1 VSRSRQEDEKR
12 ELNQPIFRYNKL
24 AADCSPTRTKVI
36 ARKVISNKQEDVKIM
51 SEFEA
56 EVKKA
61 EKELEQGLV
70 PAGQEPFG
78 GSVTEDEFLGDLKMQ
93 AQEYGQKI
101 QDAAVKAKD
110 YASEKFAQ
118 AGDKFKEIQ
127 GKDPK
132 ELIEDAKE
140 FARQKPGQT
149 ILISAAVG
157 LVLGLLFRGGR
168 R

>member
-1 VSRSRQEDEKR
+1 
-12 ELNQPIFRYNKL
+12 
-24 AADCSPTRTKVI
+24 
-36 ARKVISNKQEDVKIM
+36 M

-70 PAGQEPFG
+70 PVNTDK
-78 GSVTEDEFLGDLKMQ
+78 VTDDEFLGDLKMH

-101 QDAAVKAKD
+101 QDAAAKAKD
-110 YASEKFAQ
+110 FASDKFAQ
-118 AGDKFKEIQ
+118 AGDKFKEISN
-127 GKDPK
+127 KDPQ

-157 LVLGLLFRGGR
+157 LVLGLILKSGR

>member
-1 VSRSRQEDEKR
+1 
-12 ELNQPIFRYNKL
+12 
-24 AADCSPTRTKVI
+24 
-36 ARKVISNKQEDVKIM
+36 M

-61 EKELEQGLV
+61 ERELEQSLV
-70 PAGQEPFG
+70 PVSTGEPFADK
-78 GSVTEDEFLGDLKMQ
+78 VTDDEFLGDLKMQ

-110 YASEKFAQ
+110 FANERLAQ
-118 AGDKFKEIQ
+118 AGDKFKELSA
-127 GKDPK
+127 KDPK
-132 ELIEDAKE
+132 ELVEDAKE

-157 LVLGLLFRGGR
+157 LILGLLIKRK
-168 R
+168 

>member
-1 VSRSRQEDEKR
+1 
-12 ELNQPIFRYNKL
+12 
-24 AADCSPTRTKVI
+24 
-36 ARKVISNKQEDVKIM
+36 M

-61 EKELEQGLV
+61 EQELEQSLV
-70 PAGQEPFG
+70 PVG
-78 GSVTEDEFLGDLKMQ
+78 GTGDDKGSFIDDEFLGDLKMH

-101 QDAAVKAKD
+101 QDAAAKAKD
-110 YASEKFAQ
+110 FASDKFSA
-118 AGDKFKEIQ
+118 AGDKFKEISA
-127 GKDPK
+127 KDPK

-157 LVLGLLFRGGR
+157 VVLGLLLRGGR
-168 R
+168 RS

>member
-1 VSRSRQEDEKR
+1 
-12 ELNQPIFRYNKL
+12 
-24 AADCSPTRTKVI
+24 
-36 ARKVISNKQEDVKIM
+36 M

-61 EKELEQGLV
+61 EKELKQGLF
-70 PAGQEPFG
+70 P
-78 GSVTEDEFLGDLKMQ
+78 VTDKITDDEFLGDLKMQ

-101 QDAAVKAKD
+101 QDAAARAKD
-110 YASEKFAQ
+110 FASDKFVQ
-118 AGDKFKEIQ
+118 AGDKFKEFSN
-127 GKDPK
+127 KDPQ

-157 LVLGLLFRGGR
+157 LVLGLLLRRGR

>member
-1 VSRSRQEDEKR
+1 MRR
-12 ELNQPIFRYNKL
+12 EAVNTNAILEVGSK
-24 AADCSPTRTKVI
+24 
-36 ARKVISNKQEDVKIM
+36 M

-61 EKELEQGLV
+61 EMELEQSLV
-70 PAGQEPFG
+70 PLNTGEK
-78 GSVTEDEFLGDLKMQ
+78 VTDDEFLGDIKMQ

-110 YASEKFAQ
+110 FANEKFAQ
-118 AGDKFKEIQ
+118 AGDKFKELQ
-127 GKDPK
+127 NKDPK
-132 ELIEDAKE
+132 EFIEDAKE

-157 LVLGLLFRGGR
+157 LILGMLIKRK
-168 R
+168 